1 MGSGM
6 GLLVIGASAAPTD
19 QMARSGIMPS
29 RIQIRI
35 NPPDIRFWEVIIP
48 ELRSPAR
55 YCCGC
60 YAARPNRLLTM
71 PLLSLYRLFAVSSDH
86 GEGQIPRYRAFPFTG
101 LGLRGRTSLG

>member
-35 NPPDIRFWEVIIP
+35 NPPDIRLREVIIP

-55 YCCGC
+55 YRCGC

-71 PLLSLYRLFAVSSDH
+71 PLLSLYRLVAVSSDH
-86 GEGQIPRYRAFPFTG
+86 GNGRIPSSRESRLLG
-101 LGLRGRTSLG
+101 LGHSP